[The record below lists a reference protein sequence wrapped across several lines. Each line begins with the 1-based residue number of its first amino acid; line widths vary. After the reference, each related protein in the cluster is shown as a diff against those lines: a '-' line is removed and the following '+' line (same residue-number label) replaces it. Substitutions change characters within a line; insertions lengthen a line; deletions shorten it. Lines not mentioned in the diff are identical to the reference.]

1 MLSVQAESAEIK
13 RTGYRLYRPDP
24 SAHDLTLFKQP
35 RLGVALDGLLDDIR
49 YRKDLADFEQNRA
62 GIAAV
67 ILLANSLGV
76 VSVKDIDQTVSEG
89 WHSIYRLY
97 RSSIDRIVEYLG
109 HEAGVIAGLEFEH
122 GGFEPIRLSIE
133 KQDDGYYLYLLTF
146 PRFTQFDLLEL
157 DGNLRRIIY
166 GCLHYI
172 VREIGFG
179 ILADDIAG
187 ASIMIYEEVD
197 TYKKYRDKNPT
208 FNREELAI
216 LMFNDGDN
224 FFSDFAEDP
233 EQVTERFELLE
244 SILDN
249 TVESKIGTVPSMSE
263 IRAAVIDW
271 KRSGSEIYHNAW
283 VQFVKQ
289 TIKVWKSF
297 RNFQKPLDG
306 ERMLEGCDGEMND
319 SPLDYGHA
327 IGIGCPWEDEVAES
341 FYQDIYQADEVPMAR
356 IKLQPVAISKTAEK
370 LMMIAKARGL
380 IRMAEIIQ
388 FGDEGE

>member
-1 MLSVQAESAEIK
+1 MLSVQAEPTQIT
-13 RTGYRLYRPDP
+13 RTGARPYRPDP
-24 SAHDLTLFKQP
+24 SAYDLILFKQP
-35 RLGVALDGLLDDIR
+35 RLGVALDGLLDEIR
-49 YRKDLADFEQNRA
+49 YRKDLADFERNRS

-67 ILLANSLGV
+67 ILLAHSLGV
-76 VSVKDIDQTVSEG
+76 VSVQDIDQTVAEG

-97 RSSIDRIVEYLG
+97 RSSLDCIVDYLG
-109 HEAGVIAGLEFEH
+109 HEAGIIAGLEFEH
-122 GGFEPIRLSIE
+122 GGFEPIRLSME
-133 KQDDGYYLYLLTF
+133 KQGDGYYLYLLTY

-157 DGNLRRIIY
+157 EGNLRRIIY

-179 ILADDIAG
+179 ILADDIAS
-187 ASIMIYEEVD
+187 ASMMIYEEVD
-197 TYKKYRDKNPT
+197 TYKQYRDKNPT

-233 EQVTERFELLE
+233 EQVAERFELLE

-249 TVESKIGTVPSMSE
+249 TVESRIGTVPSMNE
-263 IRAAVIDW
+263 IRAAVIEW
-271 KRSGSEIYHNAW
+271 KRSGSETYHNAW
-283 VQFVKQ
+283 VQFIKQ

-297 RNFQKPLDG
+297 RHFQKPLDG
-306 ERMLEGCDGEMND
+306 EAVLEGCDGEMND
-319 SPLDYGHA
+319 VPLDYGHA

-341 FYQDIYQADEVPMAR
+341 TYQDIYQADEVPMAR
-356 IKLQPVAISKTAEK
+356 IKLQPVAISKTAER
-370 LMMIAKARGL
+370 LTMIARARGL